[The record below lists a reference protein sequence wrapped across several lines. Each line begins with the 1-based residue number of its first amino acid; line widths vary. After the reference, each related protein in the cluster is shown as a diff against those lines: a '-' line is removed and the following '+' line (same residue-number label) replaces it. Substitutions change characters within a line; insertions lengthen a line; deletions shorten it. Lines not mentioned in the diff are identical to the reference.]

1 MEKYFRNA
9 YRGDPGVPQADPYRF
24 YNMWIGSTVF
34 SALTWSNPYMWQLST
49 QLNWHDK
56 ISNPFPVIPKL
67 LGPIQLQLPATIK
80 TTKGA
85 VARLRSAGWRRLRL
99 PYFGPKRAGFALLRA
114 VEREF
119 SLSVAN
125 CKGTRGSR
133 TDHLTFHAVIQE
145 LKQSVSS
152 VHMARKDLKCFTKLA
167 QSSHVK
173 E

>member
-56 ISNPFPVIPKL
+56 
-67 LGPIQLQLPATIK
+67 
-80 TTKGA
+80 
-85 VARLRSAGWRRLRL
+85 
-99 PYFGPKRAGFALLRA
+99 
-114 VEREF
+114 REF